1 MQKWIILCVQQSHV
15 QDSLRVV
22 LVQIVGVL
30 FVAGFAMD
38 TMIVATAETKTHR
51 YVVSV

>member
-1 MQKWIILCVQQSHV
+1 MQQLISHGQSHAV
-15 QDSLRVV
+15 RDSLRVV

-30 FVAGFAMD
+30 FVAGFVMES
-38 TMIVATAETKTHR
+38 MIVATAETKTQK

>member
-1 MQKWIILCVQQSHV
+1 MQQLISRGQSHAV
-15 QDSLRVV
+15 RESLHVV

-30 FVAGFAMD
+30 FVAEFVMES
-38 TMIVATAETKTHR
+38 TIVATAETKTQK